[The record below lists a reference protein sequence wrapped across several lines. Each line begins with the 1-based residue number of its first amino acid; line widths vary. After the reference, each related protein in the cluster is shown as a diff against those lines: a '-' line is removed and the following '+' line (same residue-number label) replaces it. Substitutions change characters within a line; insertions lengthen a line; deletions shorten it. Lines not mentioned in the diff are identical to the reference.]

1 MEIYDVTII
10 GAGPTGLFGAFYAG
24 LRGLKVKII
33 ESLPEVGGQVSVLYP
48 EKYIYDIAGFQKIIG
63 KDLSK
68 ELYKQAMV
76 FKPKICLNET
86 AQNLNVLND
95 ELLEIET
102 DKGKHHSKTLIISAG
117 IGAFSPN
124 KINKPGVSEFED
136 KGVYYSVANRS
147 ILKGKSVLI
156 VGGGDSAVDW
166 ALNLNDYCKSVT
178 LIHRREGFRALESSL
193 DELKHSNVEV
203 KTFYELKEIKG
214 TDIVKSATIYD
225 NKTSEET
232 KLDIDALLIFFGHKA
247 DLGPI
252 KNWNLDIDKRNII
265 VDVNMQTSIPRV
277 FAAGDLVSQEGGL
290 KLNLIAVGF
299 AQAAIAVAAAK
310 KLIDPSSATFEHSS
324 EKGLNI

>member
-1 MEIYDVTII
+1 LEVYDVTII

-33 ESLPEVGGQVSVLYP
+33 EALPEIGGQVSVLYP
-48 EKYIYDIAGFQKIIG
+48 EKYIYDIPGFQKIIG

-68 ELYKQAMV
+68 KLYEQAMV
-76 FKPKICLNET
+76 FKPKICLNEV

-102 DKGKHHSKTLIISAG
+102 NQGKHHSKTIIISAG
-117 IGAFSPN
+117 IGAFAPN
-124 KINKPGVSEFED
+124 KINKPGVQEFEN
-136 KGVYYSVANRS
+136 KGVYYSVSNRS
-147 ILKGKSVLI
+147 ILKEKSVLI

-166 ALNLNDYCKSVT
+166 ALNLNGYCKSVT
-178 LIHRREGFRALESSL
+178 LIHRRKGFRALESSL
-193 DELKHSNVEV
+193 DELKLSNVDV

-214 TDIVKSATIYD
+214 SNSVESATIYD

-232 KLDIDALLIFFGHKA
+232 QLDIDALLIFFGHKA

-265 VDVNMQTSIPRV
+265 VDVNMQTNIPRV

-299 AQAAIAVAAAK
+299 SQAAIAVAAAK
-310 KLIDPSSATFEHSS
+310 KIIDPTSPTFEHSS

>member
-1 MEIYDVTII
+1 MEVYDVTII

-33 ESLPEVGGQVSVLYP
+33 EALPEIGGQVSVLYP
-48 EKYIYDIAGFQKIIG
+48 EKYIYDIPGFQKIIG

-68 ELYKQAMV
+68 ELYEQAMV
-76 FKPKICLNET
+76 FKPKICLNEL

-102 DKGKHHSKTLIISAG
+102 NKGKHHSKTIIISAG

-124 KINKPGVSEFED
+124 KINKPGVQEFEN
-136 KGVYYSVANRS
+136 KGVYYSVSNRS
-147 ILKGKSVLI
+147 ILKEKSVLI

-166 ALNLNDYCKSVT
+166 ALNLNGYCKSVT

-193 DELKHSNVEV
+193 DELKLSNVDV

-214 TDIVKSATIYD
+214 SNNVESATIYD

-232 KLDIDALLIFFGHKA
+232 QLDIDALLIFFGHKA

-252 KNWNLDIDKRNII
+252 KNWNLDIDKRNIV
-265 VDVNMQTSIPRV
+265 VDVNMQTNIPRV

-299 AQAAIAVAAAK
+299 SQAAIAVAAAK
-310 KLIDPSSATFEHSS
+310 KLIDPTSPTFEHSS
-324 EKGLNI
+324 EKGLNV

>member
-1 MEIYDVTII
+1 METYDVTII

-76 FKPKICLNET
+76 FKPKICLDET

-95 ELLEIET
+95 DLLEIET

-156 VGGGDSAVDW
+156 VGGGDSAV
-166 ALNLNDYCKSVT
+166 
-178 LIHRREGFRALESSL
+178 
-193 DELKHSNVEV
+193 
-203 KTFYELKEIKG
+203 EI
-214 TDIVKSATIYD
+214 
-225 NKTSEET
+225 
-232 KLDIDALLIFFGHKA
+232 LM
-247 DLGPI
+247 
-252 KNWNLDIDKRNII
+252 II
-265 VDVNMQTSIPRV
+265 V
-277 FAAGDLVSQEGGL
+277 
-290 KLNLIAVGF
+290 NL
-299 AQAAIAVAAAK
+299 
-310 KLIDPSSATFEHSS
+310 L
-324 EKGLNI
+324 L